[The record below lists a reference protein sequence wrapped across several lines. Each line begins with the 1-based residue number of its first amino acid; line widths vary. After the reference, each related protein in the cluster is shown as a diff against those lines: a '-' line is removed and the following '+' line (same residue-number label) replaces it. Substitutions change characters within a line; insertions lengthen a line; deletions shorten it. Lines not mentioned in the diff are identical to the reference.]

1 MHAHWGSCAGH
12 GSEHTVNGK
21 QYDAELHIVHFN
33 TKYGTPENA
42 ADKPD
47 GLAVLGIFIE
57 EGKEHPEFA
66 KMMPALTK
74 ALRKG
79 QTVKIDATIDPAKF
93 LPENR
98 TFYNYEGSLTTPP
111 LLESVIWTVFK
122 EHITMSEEQVK
133 AMRCMKIT
141 CEDEDS
147 DSDGGDMVDNYR
159 PPCPVGGRVVRVSS

>member
-1 MHAHWGSCAGH
+1 MG
-12 GSEHTVNGK
+12 
-21 QYDAELHIVHFN
+21 
-33 TKYGTPENA
+33 
-42 ADKPD
+42 
-47 GLAVLGIFIE
+47 
-57 EGKEHPEFA
+57 
-66 KMMPALTK
+66 
-74 ALRKG
+74 G

-159 PPCPVGGRVVRVSS
+159 PPCPVGGRVVRVSKKKGVILHRSLEKGPFSKESCFKLQASRWRTYF

>member
-1 MHAHWGSCAGH
+1 MGSLGWPLHLFTRDFLESWNFEAKTELPTTN
-12 GSEHTVNGK
+12 SENG
-21 QYDAELHIVHFN
+21 Y
-33 TKYGTPENA
+33 
-42 ADKPD
+42 
-47 GLAVLGIFIE
+47 LGIQEKEWSWSLE
-57 EGKEHPEFA
+57 E
-66 KMMPALTK
+66 
-74 ALRKG
+74 R
-79 QTVKIDATIDPAKF
+79 
-93 LPENR
+93 LPCCR
-98 TFYNYEGSLTTPP
+98 WTFYNYEGSLTTPP